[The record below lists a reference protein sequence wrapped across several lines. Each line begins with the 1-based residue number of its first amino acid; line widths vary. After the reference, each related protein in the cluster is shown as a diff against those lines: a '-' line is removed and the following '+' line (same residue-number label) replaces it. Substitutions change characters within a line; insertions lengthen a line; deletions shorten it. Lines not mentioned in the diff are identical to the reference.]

1 MSAPFGG
8 AARADGRRTG
18 QPVRRNSYHRG
29 ERERLIWRPLGET
42 RAEARRFKGAV
53 RKAAQRF
60 DHSTKTPETRMGGV
74 LRLTGLAVLNA
85 LLDIVDDVTG
95 RLEPSIATIADR
107 AKLGVR
113 TVVRALRRLADA
125 GFLDWFRRTEPVDQ
139 EGAGPQVQQITNA
152 YWFALRGRAAGMVRL
167 ILSGRA
173 PPEARSRE
181 EVQAAVTGSRNA
193 RLKEMRS
200 PLGRVSA
207 GDVLSDEVKATLER
221 LKELRSASADKA
233 KNPGDRG

>member
-1 MSAPFGG
+1 MSAPFG
-8 AARADGRRTG
+8 ACAPARRTG

-29 ERERLIWRPLGET
+29 ERERLVWRSLGET
-42 RAEARRFKGAV
+42 RVEARRFKGAV

-60 DHSTKTPETRMGGV
+60 DHSTKSPETRMGGV
-74 LRLTGLAVLNA
+74 LKLTGLAVLNV
-85 LLDIVDDVTG
+85 LLDIVDDATG
-95 RLEPSIATIADR
+95 RLEPSLATIADKC
-107 AKLGVR
+107 KLGVR

-125 GFLDWFRRTEPVDQ
+125 GFLDWLRRTEAIEQ

-152 YWFALRGRAAGMVRL
+152 YWFALRGRAAGMVKL
-167 ILSGRA
+167 IMRGAA
-173 PPEARSRE
+173 PADAKSRE
-181 EVQAAVTGSRNA
+181 DVQAAATAERNA

-207 GDVLSDEVKATLER
+207 SDVLSDEAKASLQR
-221 LKELRSASADKA
+221 LKELRSASATMA

>member
-1 MSAPFGG
+1 MSRPFGASAPGG
-8 AARADGRRTG
+8 PPYRPACS
-18 QPVRRNSYHRG
+18 RNSYHRG
-29 ERERLIWRPLGET
+29 EREGLIWRPLGGT

-113 TVVRALRRLADA
+113 TVVRALRRLSDA
-125 GFLDWFRRTEPVDQ
+125 GFLDWLRRTEAVEQ

-181 EVQAAVTGSRNA
+181 EVQTVVTAARNE

-207 GDVLSDEVKATLER
+207 SDVLSDEVKASLRKLSE
-221 LKELRSASADKA
+221 KRSASAATA